1 MTHIELPLKDKY
13 EGLHITLVH
22 FSRHLN
28 AEEGAMAIEGMEALV
43 AIYGPYMYDMFSGE
57 KMYFGPPYRQV
68 LGVTVEFGTNAVPD
82 LRKRLVDGLAGRGL
96 PISQDYGPEWQA
108 HVTNPPYD
116 VLPWHPIHYKRE
128 LVLVQK
134 PHRVPVLIPDPNPEF

>member
-22 FSRHLN
+22 FSRQLN
-28 AEEGAMAIEGMEALV
+28 AEEGAIAIEGMEALV
-43 AIYGPYMYDMFSGE
+43 AIYGPHMYDMFSGE
-57 KMYFGPPYRQV
+57 KMYFGPPRNQV

-82 LRKRLVDGLAGRGL
+82 LRERLARGLASRGL
-96 PISQDYGPEWQA
+96 PISQDYGPGWQA

-116 VLPWHPIHYKRE
+116 VTPWKPIHYKRE